1 MSPVSRAWG
10 PAPQG
15 GCPAP
20 LLATSASSRPKSASR
35 PAGLTTNAKVPGAP
49 FRATRPLATV
59 VWFAPPL
66 PPSCRAQPTK
76 QSEHPGTNLGLT
88 VHAEKTVL
96 FCFVFYF
103 PAPARRA
110 RDQHCFVRDNELFP
124 ASVRLA
130 QADTTGLLTHGKP
143 PRPHGNPRE
152 GSSPRGAAQAPPEV
166 RGAKKTCI
174 GPGRGRRPGLDQHS
188 QEHRRLRADHV
199 PRRPPRARPRHADQV
214 PRGAVC
220 RARGPA
226 NERTER
232 LGPRAHSGPARRSA
246 VLPWAP
252 HPHPAPIRPH
262 RIYCPVP
269 SRTHKA
275 EHPSAPTPGRQWGW
289 ESPRSGREG
298 LGGLSCVPRA

>member
-1 MSPVSRAWG
+1 MSPVSRAQG

-130 QADTTGLLTHGKP
+130 RADTTGLLTHGKP
-143 PRPHGNPRE
+143 PQPHGNPRE
-152 GSSPRGAAQAPPEV
+152 GSSPRGPL
-166 RGAKKTCI
+166 
-174 GPGRGRRPGLDQHS
+174 RPRPKSEEQKNM
-188 QEHRRLRADHV
+188 HR
-199 PRRPPRARPRHADQV
+199 PRPRAAPWA
-214 PRGAVC
+214 
-220 RARGPA
+220 GPA
-226 NERTER
+226 LAGTQTPAG
-232 LGPRAHSGPARRSA
+232 GPRATASPTGA
-246 VLPWAP
+246 
-252 HPHPAPIRPH
+252 
-262 RIYCPVP
+262 
-269 SRTHKA
+269 
-275 EHPSAPTPGRQWGW
+275 SAPR
-289 ESPRSGREG
+289 
-298 LGGLSCVPRA
+298 

>member
-1 MSPVSRAWG
+1 M
-10 PAPQG
+10 
-15 GCPAP
+15 
-20 LLATSASSRPKSASR
+20 
-35 PAGLTTNAKVPGAP
+35 NAKVPGAP

-96 FCFVFYF
+96 FCFFFYF

-130 QADTTGLLTHGKP
+130 RADTTGLATDGKP

-152 GSSPRGAAQAPPEV
+152 GSSPPGAAQAPPEV
-166 RGAKKTCI
+166 RGAKKHASAQAEGGALGWTSTRRNTDAC
-174 GPGRGRRPGLDQHS
+174 GRTTRHGVPHGRVRAMLTRSPGAQS
-188 QEHRRLRADHV
+188 AEHEALPTRE
-199 PRRPPRARPRHADQV
+199 PS
-214 PRGAVC
+214 GS
-220 RARGPA
+220 
-226 NERTER
+226 
-232 LGPRAHSGPARRSA
+232 GPRAHSGPAPRSA

-252 HPHPAPIRPH
+252 RPHPAPIRPH
-262 RIYCPVP
+262 RIYRPVP